1 MLENDPRAD
10 GNGHSELAW
19 LKAAS
24 DLASCSR
31 TASTV
36 KRELGRP
43 NVDLV
48 CGEVNSTTD
57 STFPRISF
65 ITPTYLPPPPST
77 IEHISAS
84 LKARGILL
92 RLSSCCRIL
101 FRFNS
106 VTVYSLA
113 GASSSA
119 SWFFTRRMSTEEQA
133 FFRKVVR
140 IAGFNRLCRRIDSAG
155 SQLSR

>member
-10 GNGHSELAW
+10 GNGHSEPTW

-36 KRELGRP
+36 KRERDRP

-48 CGEVNSTTD
+48 CGEVNSTMD
-57 STFPRISF
+57 STFPGISF
-65 ITPTYLPPPPST
+65 ITPTYLPPPAST

-92 RLSSCCRIL
+92 PPSSCCRVF

-106 VTVYSLA
+106 VTVYLLA
-113 GASSSA
+113 GAYSSA
-119 SWFFTRRMSTEEQA
+119 S
-133 FFRKVVR
+133 
-140 IAGFNRLCRRIDSAG
+140 
-155 SQLSR
+155 